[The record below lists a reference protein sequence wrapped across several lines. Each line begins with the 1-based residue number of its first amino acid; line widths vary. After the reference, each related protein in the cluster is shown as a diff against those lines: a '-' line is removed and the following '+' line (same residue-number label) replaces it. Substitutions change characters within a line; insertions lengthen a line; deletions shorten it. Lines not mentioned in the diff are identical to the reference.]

1 MGHLGRTQK
10 SQAPS
15 DKKLKAY
22 ACKLEQKLEART
34 REVAE
39 ALEQQ
44 TATAE
49 VLRVI
54 SSSPGKL
61 EPVFETILANATRL
75 CEAKFGTLYLYGEDA
90 FRAVAFHNTPP
101 AYLEYLKRGPIR
113 PSPGIALGRL
123 RGTKQL
129 VHIADITAEPAYAQ
143 RDPVRVAIAELA
155 GARTV
160 IAVPMLKEGELIG
173 AIGIYRQEV
182 RPFTDK
188 QIELVTNF
196 ASQAVIAI
204 ENTRLLNELRESLQQ
219 QTATS
224 EVLGVI
230 SRSPGELEP
239 VFQAMLENAVR
250 ICEAK
255 FGTLFRYDGKLF
267 HRTAGIG
274 TPAAL
279 VEFQK
284 QRGPFRPE
292 SAGVLARVLHTKEV
306 AHSADS
312 ATEPNPGVATKL
324 GGARSIVGVPMLK
337 DNELVG
343 AIVIYRQE
351 VRPFTDK
358 QIELVSNFAAQ
369 AVIAIE
375 NTRLLNE
382 LRESL
387 QQQTATAD
395 VLKVISR
402 SAFDLPTV
410 LNTLV
415 ESAAQLCEADKAQIL
430 RPTGKDASYYVA
442 ASYGLTPEF
451 NELARA
457 QTFAPGRGGAVG
469 RVLLERKSV
478 QIPDVLADPEYAF
491 RGFARIG
498 GFRTI
503 LGVPLLREGLPIG
516 ILLLHRA
523 IVRAFTDKQIELLE
537 TFADQAVIAIENVR
551 LFDEV
556 QARTRDLSEALERQ
570 TATSEVLQAISSSPG
585 ELEPVFNSMLENA
598 TRICEAKFGNLLL
611 YEGDA
616 FRIVAMHGAPPEW
629 DALRRREP
637 VIRFSPVNPLGR
649 IVAT

>member
-358 QIELVSNFAAQ
+358 QIELVQSFAAQ

-375 NTRLLNE
+375 NARLLNE

-402 SAFDLPTV
+402 STFDLPTV

-415 ESAAQLCEADKAQIL
+415 ESACRLCEGDGSSL
-430 RPTGKDASYYVA
+430 WRPDGDAFKLA
-442 ASYGLTPEF
+442 ASFGRSAAHIEQMKQISV
-451 NELARA
+451 R
-457 QTFAPGRGGAVG
+457 PGRNTCLG
-469 RVLLERKSV
+469 RVLLERQTV
-478 QIPDVLADPEYAF
+478 HIRDCQADPEYDVPEILTITGNRA
-491 RGFARIG
+491 
-498 GFRTI
+498 I
-503 LGVPLLREGLPIG
+503 LGVPLLRDG
-516 ILLLHRA
+516 IPVGVLLITRS
-523 IVRAFTDKQIELLE
+523 IVQPFTDKQIELAT
-537 TFADQAVIAIENVR
+537 TFADQA
-551 LFDEV
+551 
-556 QARTRDLSEALERQ
+556 
-570 TATSEVLQAISSSPG
+570 
-585 ELEPVFNSMLENA
+585 
-598 TRICEAKFGNLLL
+598 
-611 YEGDA
+611 
-616 FRIVAMHGAPPEW
+616 
-629 DALRRREP
+629 
-637 VIRFSPVNPLGR
+637 
-649 IVAT
+649 

>member
-239 VFQAMLENAVR
+239 VFKAMLANAAR
-250 ICEAK
+250 ICEAS
-255 FGTLFRYDGKLF
+255 FGNLYLRD
-267 HRTAGIG
+267 
-274 TPAAL
+274 
-279 VEFQK
+279 
-284 QRGPFRPE
+284 
-292 SAGVLARVLHTKEV
+292 
-306 AHSADS
+306 AD
-312 ATEPNPGVATKL
+312 
-324 GGARSIVGVPMLK
+324 
-337 DNELVG
+337 
-343 AIVIYRQE
+343 
-351 VRPFTDK
+351 
-358 QIELVSNFAAQ
+358 
-369 AVIAIE
+369 
-375 NTRLLNE
+375 
-382 LRESL
+382 
-387 QQQTATAD
+387 
-395 VLKVISR
+395 
-402 SAFDLPTV
+402 
-410 LNTLV
+410 
-415 ESAAQLCEADKAQIL
+415 
-430 RPTGKDASYYVA
+430 
-442 ASYGLTPEF
+442 
-451 NELARA
+451 
-457 QTFAPGRGGAVG
+457 
-469 RVLLERKSV
+469 
-478 QIPDVLADPEYAF
+478 AF
-491 RGFARIG
+491 RMVASHND
-498 GFRTI
+498 
-503 LGVPLLREGLPIG
+503 PLAYVE
-516 ILLLHRA
+516 
-523 IVRAFTDKQIELLE
+523 
-537 TFADQAVIAIENVR
+537 
-551 LFDEV
+551 
-556 QARTRDLSEALERQ
+556 ARTRD
-570 TATSEVLQAISSSPG
+570 P
-585 ELEPVFNSMLENA
+585 
-598 TRICEAKFGNLLL
+598 LLRPPP
-611 YEGDA
+611 DA
-616 FRIVAMHGAPPEW
+616 
-629 DALRRREP
+629 
-637 VIRFSPVNPLGR
+637 PLGR
-649 IVAT
+649 LGITKQVVQIAD